1 MGGRREKMLCLGEG
15 GWTLEKE
22 DDGKGGNQRL
32 RGRGA
37 RWGRVEGGGRREKM
51 LNVG

>member
-1 MGGRREKMLCLGEG
+1 MGQGRGWGRREKMLCLGEG

-32 RGRGA
+32 RGEELDGA
-37 RWGRVEGGGRREKM
+37 G
-51 LNVG
+51 